1 MVGRTRVVR
10 TFYKNNYQFFIL
22 ILLFVLLLSAILF
35 WPNSNKPS
43 EVYHFNFQTAEKSR
57 EVKILSTSSQP
68 LPHNQDCIFH
78 TCMDVYHCGYNDD
91 TKISVYIYPFEKFVD
106 EKGIGISQPIS
117 PEFMEIVQT
126 IANSPFYTLSPESA
140 CIFVPSI
147 DMLNQN
153 TFRSEEMGQALA
165 TLHSWNNGTNHLL
178 FNMLPGGMMEYSTI
192 LSVKTDKAIIAGGGF
207 STWTYRETY
216 DVSIPVFNPL
226 VAKVKLPN
234 LPITETRRWLL
245 ISAQA
250 GLHREYREELNHLA
264 RGDGRLLLLDRCQS
278 DEKPSNFSQRCRESV
293 VYKYPEV
300 LQNATFCLVIRRAR
314 LGQSAF
320 SDALKA
326 GCIPVTVADGY
337 VLPFSEVLDWKRA
350 AVVIR
355 EDELG
360 QVLNIVKA
368 FSMERIYEMR
378 RQVQFYWDR
387 YFKSL
392 KDITLTTLQIINDRV
407 FPYAARPYEDWNEPP
422 SLGVRRQVFLPM
434 ITPQSPGFT
443 AVILTYDRLDS
454 LFNVIQQV
462 ARVPSLAKVF
472 VVWNN
477 QNKEPPQNWP
487 KIGKPLKVVKT
498 RENKLGNRFF
508 PYSEIKTDCIL
519 ALDDDII
526 MLTAD
531 ELEFGYQVWRE
542 FSDRLVGFPSRV
554 HLLDNVTQKWKY
566 ESEWTNSIS
575 MVLTGAAFYHKF
587 YNFLYTYSMPG
598 NIKTWVD
605 EHMNC
610 EDIAFNFLIT
620 NTTGKA
626 PIKVTPRK
634 KFKCPKCVNTS
645 FLSLDLNHMV
655 ERTECINRFVDIYGT
670 VALRTVEFRADPVL
684 YKDNF
689 PPMLKKFNDIGSL

>member
-10 TFYKNNYQFFIL
+10 TFYKNNYQFIL

-68 LPHNQDCIFH
+68 LSHNQDCIFH

-91 TKISVYIYPFEKFVD
+91 TKISVYVYPFEKFVD
-106 EKGIGISQPIS
+106 EKGIGISQPTS

-126 IANSPFYTLSPESA
+126 IANSPFYTRSPESA

-477 QNKEPPQNWP
+477 QNKEPPQSWP

-634 KFKCPKCVNTS
+634 KFKCPKCLNNS